1 MVCLSVLSFLI
12 RLQILF
18 EWHNEKWLIIL
29 KPKNNDL
36 FSFPGFFQNKV
47 DKCAYKMTK

>member
-1 MVCLSVLSFLI
+1 MLCLSVLSFLI

-36 FSFPGFFQNKV
+36 FIPWIFQNKV
-47 DKCAYKMTK
+47 DNVHIK